1 MNVAIDYDNTYT
13 LDPVAWNKII
23 NILLESNHKV
33 YCVTKRYEAIAEDIR
48 DALDIPII
56 YALKSKLEAVQS
68 EGVEIDVWIDD
79 RPHSIMPY
87 KALKQAHNP
96 FKYNKWNR

>member
-1 MNVAIDYDNTYT
+1 MNVAIDDDNKYT
-13 LDPVAWNKII
+13 LDPVAWDKII

-48 DALDIPII
+48 DALDLPIL
-56 YALKSKLEAVQS
+56 YAIKSKLEAVQS
-68 EGVEIDVWIDD
+68 EGVGIDSWIDD